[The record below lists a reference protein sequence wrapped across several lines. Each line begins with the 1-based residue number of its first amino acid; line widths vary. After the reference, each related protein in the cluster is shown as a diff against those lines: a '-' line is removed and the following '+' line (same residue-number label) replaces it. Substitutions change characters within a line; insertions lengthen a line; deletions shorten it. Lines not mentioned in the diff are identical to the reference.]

1 MFIWPDVEEIRHVL
15 SDDHSER
22 LDPEQPSAQ
31 FIADILIRDDDIGNN
46 SLHQLKI
53 NHDQWFYIGVN
64 SSLWLRNSSMLP
76 GVYQVELQ
84 VTNFP
89 YETRKSLRI
98 IIIERHSLGLSLL
111 KNLRQTFSHLPVF
124 FVVLLMCFASLSLVF
139 LLVYYVCFRRNV
151 RKRLYGSRLIVN
163 DEDKS
168 KQNSPQ
174 TKTSTMILPASANQ
188 NYASISKQR
197 KVCSTTNVF
206 TS

>member
-1 MFIWPDVEEIRHVL
+1 MFIWPEVEEIRHVL
-15 SDDHSER
+15 SDDHSQR
-22 LDPEQPSAQ
+22 LDPDRPSGQ
-31 FIADILIRDDDIGNN
+31 FIGDILVRDDDLGNN
-46 SLHQLKI
+46 SLHQLTL
-53 NHDQWFYIGVN
+53 NDDQWFYIGAN
-64 SSLWLRNSSMLP
+64 ASLWLRNSSMSP

-98 IIIERHSLGLSLL
+98 VIIERHSLGLSLW

-124 FVVLLMCFASLSLVF
+124 LVILLACFASLSLLF
-139 LLVYYVCFRRNV
+139 LLAYYLCVRGNV
-151 RKRLYGSRLIVN
+151 QKRLYGSRLIVN

-174 TKTSTMILPASANQ
+174 TKTSALILPASANQ

-197 KVCSTTNVF
+197 KVG
-206 TS
+206 